1 MRVDFS
7 KTANEEL
14 KDYKKHL
21 LELKKKG
28 ELPSYVKIPE
38 SLKKLKKIIIEELSR
53 VNNHKDSIYPKDCEF
68 GKDYKIGTRNEK
80 NYISFY
86 DIVKDSKGESY
97 ISIER
102 CLHFTKLKK
111 ELDRKGIKP
120 KEDADPYVL
129 LDLLK
134 IERGDE
140 VAKLED
146 GKDSL
151 PEELQKEFDE
161 REKELES
168 RIESQNKKEEE
179 EKEKSED
186 KKKEE
191 KEKDKEKEED
201 GEIEKE
207 DTDKDGNPRQ
217 HKTGPE
223 GGKYYRVKIDGKWG
237 PWNSDPK
244 ESKTFK
250 SLSSLLLES
259 KMISLN
265 QYIKNRKVL

>member
-168 RIESQNKKEEE
+168 RIESQNKKEG
-179 EKEKSED
+179 
-186 KKKEE
+186 KK
-191 KEKDKEKEED
+191 KEKEEPED
-201 GEIEKE
+201 KGKE
-207 DTDKDGNPRQ
+207 EEVYDKETGKKVKRIVY
-217 HKTGPE
+217 TGPK
-223 GGKYYRVKIDGKWG
+223 GGRFYKSDNGEKVYID
-237 PWNSDPK
+237 
-244 ESKTFK
+244 EQRIFK

-265 QYIKNRKVL
+265 QYIKKERCCNTSRLKEPI